1 MARNGS
7 LRPIR
12 GSTGTISSRV
22 CLQGNFAFPAL
33 PPFRVFGLIRT
44 ACEKKHKRKE
54 LPLVLSLSSKGLDTH
69 ARPHGLRKT
78 VPALA
83 LIVIGSPSFAEQAIP
98 PLAFESSGAQQSVAD
113 ILRGREVPV
122 PPDYRAD
129 GVLDAADIF
138 AAELRDAIYRINAG
152 GGAFTDTQG
161 RTWTDDSI
169 FQNGQGLPFTY
180 SQSIANT
187 DNAQLYQSERY
198 DPEGGG
204 KLEYSMWMDPGAY
217 LVRLHFAENFYPSAG
232 QRVFDVFLEDT
243 AVLENLD
250 IAKDVG
256 VHSAYPKDFMVNVYD
271 GTLTLRFG
279 RKIENPLINGIEVF
293 PYLPADARRQ
303 LLYRVNCGGGQ
314 YVDAAGRTWLTDQG
328 YAGGNAVNH
337 PPLSSSNPHAQT
349 FETSRVQPEGG
360 TLSYG
365 FSVPQPGRYAVRMH
379 FRDTQSTA
387 PGQRVFDVFVEGE
400 RKLSNLDIFQRAGGA
415 GNSYAT
421 EVYADV
427 YDGFASI
434 SFRRILGDPSIS
446 GIELLYVGTE
456 SITATPELLQWP
468 NARPGEATN
477 PLQFLVTNTGSVP
490 TFIDTVTFELLQGD
504 GRNFRLFYNGAELRG
519 GADDVTYPIGR
530 SLAPGESLPLL
541 SQFVPVNE
549 GDNVAFLRF
558 NGNFQ
563 PTGPI
568 LAGSSQDDAGHGGHP
583 YLHVVNLSPKVAV
596 DYDGNGSERVELDG
610 SGSHTHEFGKTLT
623 AWEWRDGGGNL
634 IGTGEKPRVTFPV
647 GRSQYSLT
655 IFDSNEPPQS
665 LSGDFE
671 IEVLGADQVPG
682 VYALHYL
689 DSGVGLESIFA
700 NPPAQADF
708 GEYLGNFYLDASDG
722 TLGVVTADPN
732 QVTVMKGRFRAPVSG
747 NYDFATIGGSTQLLL
762 VNGTPDPG
770 AFFVE
775 AGAFVELE
783 ARFIVTS
790 AGDAPIQIVYS
801 RDGGSTTG
809 FADADL
815 FRDERAIAPVVNS
828 ITPQIANVI
837 GGELVTISGI
847 GFLPPELVSVRFG
860 NSTVNALGFQSISP
874 TQIRVPAPAGA
885 VGSVPLVVQSPN
897 GTSKAFTFNY
907 SDTVPVAV
915 SFNTTN
921 LASVPDPT
929 RGAWGPDGRLYIG
942 TLGGKIYAYTFDDN
956 YSTTSV
962 QTITALQSLT
972 NPNILGIAFSPLESN
987 LPHPRI
993 YVAHNKLYA
1002 NGGFCFSGFSPYSGQ
1017 ISVIEGPDYNTV
1029 IPLITGL
1036 PVSNHDHG
1044 VNGLDFDENGDLL
1057 IAVGGNTNA
1066 GIPGCNIGGLNESP
1080 LSAAILRAF
1089 ITKPGFNGQV
1099 QYQFTSN
1106 GQPSNNQV
1114 DGALVDVV
1122 PGVDVEVFAPG
1133 LRNPF
1138 DLAFTTAGR
1147 IYSVDNGA
1155 DPGFGDASTGP
1166 NTSGPVGDDVD
1177 ALDWITQNTYYGHP
1191 NRNRGRR
1198 DGRQNIY
1205 FSNTTP
1211 SQLPAYRSPLTTF
1224 AYSTNAVE
1232 EYRSNTFGG
1241 AMRGELIAQVW
1252 NGNTYRMKLG
1262 PNGDSIVGKQILG
1275 VSLSSLDTILGPGG
1289 VLIGVDYSDD
1299 LLKIAK
1305 PVDQSSNPMPVYD
1318 IFPWRA
1324 PRQGG
1329 SPFVISGKGFG
1340 DLSNTT
1346 VAIGGVQAQLT
1357 SVSPTRIRGIIPENL
1372 TASNDLQNVQVASG
1386 GRFSGLLAAFR
1397 YMGPGIPDTGAA
1409 ATIEIDPGSNVVESS
1424 SYMTNS
1430 FKLKNV
1436 STSGQKITRITF
1448 DLRQSL
1454 LPDLV
1459 FDPFANAGDPVGK
1472 NFTVDQN
1479 GVGGSIS
1486 HSFDSFHDGGYDIL
1500 RVDFTSFDPN
1510 EQMTFSIDVDPTSI
1524 NGAPPPGPNHS
1535 GSISGLEMAGCNV
1548 AVEFSDGTSVVVQP
1562 WREPGSLTGAKVLAK
1577 VGKPAAPTLEVPSL
1591 GSVPAQTSNASQT
1604 IRVFG
1609 PVGAQ
1614 VGLLHAEAALYTA
1627 GTPGGGF
1634 DIDPFEANT
1643 LLWAEDE
1650 TATVGPEG
1658 YVDFPRTLRKTNSNA
1673 GFNYFHATVFDGA
1686 GESGGVSAP
1695 IVIRLN

>member
-1 MARNGS
+1 MS
-7 LRPIR
+7 
-12 GSTGTISSRV
+12 
-22 CLQGNFAFPAL
+22 
-33 PPFRVFGLIRT
+33 
-44 ACEKKHKRKE
+44 
-54 LPLVLSLSSKGLDTH
+54 SLSSQGTESH
-69 ARPHGLRKT
+69 AHPHGLRKV

-83 LIVIGSPSFAEQAIP
+83 LLLVGSTSFAEQTVP
-98 PLAFESSGAQQSVAD
+98 PLTFESSGAQQSVSD
-113 ILRGREVPV
+113 ILRGRDVGVPT
-122 PPDYRAD
+122 DYRAD

-138 AAELRDAIYRINAG
+138 AAEFRDAIYRINCG
-152 GGAFTDTQG
+152 GPAFTDAEG
-161 RTWTDDSI
+161 RAWSDDTV
-169 FQNGQGLPFTY
+169 FQNGQGAIATTV
-180 SQSIANT
+180 QGIANT
-187 DNAQLYQSERY
+187 QNDTLYQSERY
-198 DPEGGG
+198 DPVGDGT
-204 KLEYSMWMDPGAY
+204 LQYDMWMDPGAY
-217 LVRLHFAENFYPSAG
+217 FVRLHFAETFHASAG
-232 QRVFDVFLEDT
+232 LRVFDVFLEDT

-256 VHSAYPKDFMVNVYD
+256 AFAAYPKEFMVNVYD
-271 GTLTLRFG
+271 GALTLRFG
-279 RKIENPLINGIEVF
+279 RKIENPVINGIEVY

-303 LLYRVNCGGGQ
+303 SLYRVNCGGGQ
-314 YVDAAGRTWLTDQG
+314 FTDATGRIWLTDQG
-328 YAGGNAVNH
+328 YAGGNATNH
-337 PPLSSSNPHAQT
+337 PALGSSNPHAAL
-349 FETSRVQPEGG
+349 FETSRAQPEGG
-360 TLSYG
+360 ALSYG

-400 RKLSNLDIFQRAGGA
+400 RKVANLDIFQRAGGA

-427 YDGFASI
+427 YDGFATI
-434 SFRRILGDPSIS
+434 NFGRVLGDPSIS
-446 GIELLYVGTE
+446 GIEVLYVGSE
-456 SITATPELLQWP
+456 NVTATPELLQWP
-468 NARPGEATN
+468 NARPGQPTE
-477 PLQFLVTNTGSVP
+477 PLQFLVTNTGAIP
-490 TFIDTVTFELLQGD
+490 TRVDSATFELLQGD
-504 GRNFRLFYNGAELRG
+504 GRNFRLYYNGSELRG
-519 GADDVTYPIGR
+519 GTDDVTYPIGR
-530 SLAPGESLPLL
+530 NLAPGESFTL
-541 SQFVPVNE
+541 STQFVPINE
-549 GDNVAFLRF
+549 GDNVAFLRL

-568 LAGSSQDDAGHGGHP
+568 LAGSSQDDEGHGGHP

-596 DYDGNGSERVELDG
+596 DYDSSGSERVTLDG
-610 SGSHTHEFGKTLT
+610 TGSHTHEFGKTIT
-623 AWEWRDGGGNL
+623 AWEWRDSTGNL
-634 IGTGEKPRVTFPV
+634 IGTGERPAVTFPV
-647 GRSQYSLT
+647 GRSEYSLT
-655 IFDSNEPPQS
+655 IFDNNEPRES
-665 LSGDFE
+665 LEGDFE

-689 DSGVGLESIFA
+689 DPGIGLETIMQ

-722 TLGVVTADPN
+722 TLGVATVDPN
-732 QVTVMKGRFRAPVSG
+732 QVAILKGRFRAPAAG
-747 NYDFATIGGSTQLLL
+747 NYDFATIGGSNQLLL

-790 AGDAPIQIVYS
+790 AAEAPIQIVYS
-801 RDGGSTTG
+801 RDGGSNSG
-809 FADADL
+809 FADQDL

-847 GFLPPELVSVRFG
+847 GFLPPDLVAVKFG
-860 NSTVNALGFQSISP
+860 GQTVNALGFQSITP
-874 TQIRVPAPAGA
+874 TQIRVPAPAGS

-942 TLGGKIYAYTFDDN
+942 ALGGEIYAYTFDDN
-956 YSTTSV
+956 YNTTNV
-962 QTITALQSLT
+962 QTITALDSLT
-972 NPNILGIAFSPLESN
+972 NDNILGIAFNPLESN

-993 YVAHNKLYA
+993 YVAHSQLYA

-1017 ISVIEGPDYNTV
+1017 VSVIEGPAYNTV

-1044 VNGLDFDENGDLL
+1044 INGLDFDENGDLL

-1066 GIPGCNIGGLNESP
+1066 GIPGCNIGGLDESP

-1089 ITKPGFNGQV
+1089 ITKPDFNGQV

-1106 GQPSNNQV
+1106 GQPSNDQV
-1114 DGALVDVV
+1114 NGPFVDVV
-1122 PGVDVEVFAPG
+1122 PGVDIEVFAPG
-1133 LRNPF
+1133 VRNSF
-1138 DLAFTTAGR
+1138 DLAFTTTGR
-1147 IYSVDNGA
+1147 IYAVDNGA

-1166 NTSGPVGDDVD
+1166 NTIGPVGDDLD
-1177 ALDWITQNTYYGHP
+1177 ELDWITQNTYYGHP

-1205 FSNTTP
+1205 FNNTIP
-1211 SQLPAYRSPLTTF
+1211 SQLPAYRSGLTTF
-1224 AYSTNAVE
+1224 EYSTNAVE

-1262 PNGDSIVGKQILG
+1262 QNGDSIVSKQILG
-1275 VSLSSLDTILGPGG
+1275 VSLASLDTILGPGG

-1329 SPFVISGKGFG
+1329 TPFVLSGKGFG
-1340 DLSNTT
+1340 ELSNTT
-1346 VAIGGVQAQLT
+1346 VTIAGVQAQLT
-1357 SVSPTRIRGIIPENL
+1357 SVSPTRIRGIIPANL
-1372 TASNDLQNVQVASG
+1372 TAPNDLQNIQVASG
-1386 GRFSGLLAAFR
+1386 GRFGGLVSAFR
-1397 YMGPGIPDTGAA
+1397 YMGPGTVDTGAA

-1424 SYMTNS
+1424 SYITNS
-1430 FKLKNV
+1430 FKLKNL
-1436 STSGQKITRITF
+1436 STNGQKITRVTF

-1472 NFTVDQN
+1472 NFTLDQN
-1479 GVGGSIS
+1479 GVGGNIS

-1510 EQMTFSIDVDPTSI
+1510 ESMTFSIDVDPTSI

-1535 GSISGLEMAGCNV
+1535 GSISGLENAGCNV
-1548 AVEFSDGTSVVVQP
+1548 AVEFDDGTTVVVQP

-1577 VGKPAAPTLEVPSL
+1577 VGKPAAPTIEVPSL
-1591 GSVPAQTSNASQT
+1591 GAVPAETSNANQT

-1614 VGLLHAEAALYTA
+1614 VGLLHAEVALYTA

-1650 TATVGPEG
+1650 KVTVGPEG
-1658 YVDFPRTLRKTNSNA
+1658 YVDIPRTLRKTNGNA
-1673 GFNYFHATVFDGA
+1673 GFNYFHATVYDGA
-1686 GESGGVSAP
+1686 GESGGVTPP